1 MGTRGGRAGPDAVV
15 KSSGSDG
22 FVATVGLVGGGR
34 TRDMFAAERRQA
46 ILDLVHSRGAVS
58 LHDLAVAVHSSEVT
72 VRRDIQA
79 LESSGLVD
87 RRRGGAALP
96 GGLSHEQSYRQKS
109 LVAASEKAGIAEA
122 AAMLVEEGDAIVI
135 GAGTTTEEFARR
147 LVRMKDLT
155 VVTNSLPVAQVLAR
169 TAAEVV
175 MTGGSLRGSTY
186 SLVGGAAEHS
196 FAQVRVRRAFL
207 SGNGLTVERGLST
220 PNMHVAGVDQAI
232 AAAAGEVVVLADHTK
247 LGVDTMFQT
256 VPTSRIAHL
265 VTDGGGQPDLLA
277 AIGAA
282 GVHVHTAPVASS
294 GEVAARS

>member
-1 MGTRGGRAGPDAVV
+1 VPPH
-15 KSSGSDG
+15 SSE
-22 FVATVGLVGGGR
+22 R
-34 TRDMFAAERRQA
+34 TREMMFAAERRQA
-46 ILDLVHSRGAVS
+46 ILDLVHSRRVVS
-58 LHDLAVAVHSSEVT
+58 LHDLAVAVKSSEVT

-79 LESSGLVD
+79 LESDGLVD

-109 LVAASEKAGIAEA
+109 QVAAAEKADIADA
-122 AAMLVEEGDAIVI
+122 AATLVEEGDAIVI

-155 VVTNSLPVAQVLAR
+155 VVTNSLLVAQVLAR

-186 SLVGGAAEHS
+186 ALVGGAAEHS
-196 FAQVRVRRAFL
+196 FAQLRVRRAFL

-232 AAAAGEVVVLADHTK
+232 AAAAQQVVVLADHTK

-265 VTDGGGQPDLLA
+265 VTDGGGEPALLA

-282 GVHVHTAPVASS
+282 GVQVHTAPAAWS
-294 GEVAARS
+294 GQTTG